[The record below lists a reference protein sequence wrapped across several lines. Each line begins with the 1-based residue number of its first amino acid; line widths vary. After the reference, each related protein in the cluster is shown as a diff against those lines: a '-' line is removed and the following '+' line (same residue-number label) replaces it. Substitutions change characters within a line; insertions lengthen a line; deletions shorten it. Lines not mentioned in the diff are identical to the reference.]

1 MPDVP
6 MCRRLH
12 LLCSSRG
19 QQLQPPG
26 SSPRIQPYQTWPC
39 PTSAWLSTSTLLLV
53 GQQKLQP
60 SLPQPRGPGTVTR
73 GLGQNHQYLGEKLLA
88 GRGRQTI
95 LLVRSLVSQ
104 LSSSDH
110 EIATKWA
117 FFLREKNN
125 DIKRAEDNYH
135 YHLWDRSIHIEIA
148 FQLHDVKMIQHG
160 ILQKVLI
167 SAD

>member
-1 MPDVP
+1 MPP
-6 MCRRLH
+6 PPPA
-12 LLCSSRG
+12 G
-19 QQLQPPG
+19 QLQGAAATATWIFTPDPAIPNLAMPNLGLAFNIDFTPG
-26 SSPRIQPYQTWPC
+26 GTAKAQ
-39 PTSAWLSTSTLLLV
+39 
-53 GQQKLQP
+53 LQP

-95 LLVRSLVSQ
+95 LQVRSLVSQ

-110 EIATKWA
+110 EFATKWA

-148 FQLHDVKMIQHG
+148 FHLHDVKMIQHG